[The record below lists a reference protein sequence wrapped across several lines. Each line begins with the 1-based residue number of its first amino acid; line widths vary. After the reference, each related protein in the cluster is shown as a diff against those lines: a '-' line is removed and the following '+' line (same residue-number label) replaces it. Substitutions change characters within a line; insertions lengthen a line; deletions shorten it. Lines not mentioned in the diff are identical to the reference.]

1 MRWRPSTWDQL
12 NEVETEHR
20 YKVKVNRIAE
30 VAVNWG
36 LAFLRTLSSPLQQRV
51 LGIKGV
57 KPLTF
62 DEQEKLRSELS
73 NRLGSLAGAL
83 RYDDRLGF
91 ALPRPI
97 KQILREEARRS
108 ETSMSEIARTEISKR
123 IRKEDHA

>member
-1 MRWRPSTWDQL
+1 MRWRWTTWDQL
-12 NEVETEHR
+12 NQLESQHG
-20 YKVKVNRIAE
+20 YNVKVNRIAE
-30 VAVNWG
+30 VAVVWG
-36 LAFLRTLSSPLQQRV
+36 LAFLGTLSSALQARV